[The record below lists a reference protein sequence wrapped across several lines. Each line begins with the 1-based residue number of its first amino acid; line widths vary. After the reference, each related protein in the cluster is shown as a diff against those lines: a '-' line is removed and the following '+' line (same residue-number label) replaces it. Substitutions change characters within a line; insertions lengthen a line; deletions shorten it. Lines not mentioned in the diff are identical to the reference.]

1 MRIKDSEYLT
11 LLILAI
17 PFLLILIIKIIDFFV
32 SHYIE
37 SRYII
42 SEMKR
47 SDTTAE
53 YSYWRRQLTC
63 HRLCLLPFINPN
75 NVERFYNIIFGRH
88 GKH

>member
-1 MRIKDSEYLT
+1 MRIKDSEYVT

-37 SRYII
+37 SRYILN
-42 SEMKR
+42 EMKNAD
-47 SDTTAE
+47 SPVE

-63 HRLCLLPFINPN
+63 HRLCLLPFINPR
-75 NVERFYNIIFGRH
+75 NVESFYSMIFGRR

>member
-1 MRIKDSEYLT
+1 MRKVSSEYVT

-17 PFLLILIIKIIDFFV
+17 PFFMIYLIKVIDFFV
-32 SHYIE
+32 SHHTE

-47 SDTTAE
+47 AESVSE

-75 NVERFYNIIFGRH
+75 NVDGFYRALFGGR